1 MINELVSGVLTGFSG
16 LVRPYLSEL
25 GLAMMATLLVIYG
38 NDIMN
43 MLKQQIGGLNF
54 VLKLT
59 LFIVFCAVG
68 FGLLTSLVTP
78 WLISLLAEIDDLWL
92 GLAVLAV
99 FYFIGFLAKKRG
111 VL

>member
-1 MINELVSGVLTGFSG
+1 MNELFSDVLIGFSG
-16 LVRPYLSEL
+16 FLRPYLSEL

-38 NDIMN
+38 KDILN
-43 MLKQQIGGLNF
+43 VLKQQIGGLNIL
-54 VLKLT
+54 LKLT

-68 FGLLTSLVTP
+68 FGLLTSLLTP
-78 WLISLLAEIDDLWL
+78 WLISLLAGVDDLWL
-92 GLAVLAV
+92 GLAVLVV